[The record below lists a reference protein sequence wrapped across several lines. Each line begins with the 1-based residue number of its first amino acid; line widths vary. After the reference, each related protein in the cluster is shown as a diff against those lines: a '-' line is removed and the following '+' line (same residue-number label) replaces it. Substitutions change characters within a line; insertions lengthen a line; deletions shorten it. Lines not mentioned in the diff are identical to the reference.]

1 VSLPI
6 NGPDWQVMRLS
17 RDRNWGHPRL
27 LDFLERF
34 ANDARHLDHW
44 PGLLVGDMSQPRGG
58 PMVTGHTSHQ
68 IGLDVDIWLTPMPDR
83 ILTPQERENMT
94 AVSMLKD
101 PFTVDPDKWTPLHT
115 KSHQARGVLSRGG
128 PHLCASSHQESA
140 VRTSRQ

>member
-1 VSLPI
+1 
-6 NGPDWQVMRLS
+6 MREAA
-17 RDRNWGHPRL
+17 W
-27 LDFLERF
+27 LE
-34 ANDARHLDHW
+34 
-44 PGLLVGDMSQPRGG
+44 VY

-101 PFTVDPDKWTPLHT
+101 PFTVARQVDPT
-115 KSHQARGVLSRGG
+115 SYQAHQARGVLSRGG

-140 VRTSRQ
+140 V